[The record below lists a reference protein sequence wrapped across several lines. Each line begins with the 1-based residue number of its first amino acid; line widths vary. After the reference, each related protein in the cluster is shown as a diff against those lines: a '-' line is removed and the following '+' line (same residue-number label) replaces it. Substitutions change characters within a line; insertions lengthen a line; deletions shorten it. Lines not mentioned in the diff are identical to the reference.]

1 MAKKQVIVIG
11 LGRFGSNVA
20 RTLYRM
26 GHDVLAVD
34 LDERLVQEVMADVT
48 YAIKADATNEA
59 VLRELGVLNFDSAV
73 VAVGSDIEANVMCT
87 VLLKGLGVPYIAAR
101 ARTTLHG
108 KALERVGANRVI
120 YPEREMGSRVAR
132 TLFNPDV
139 IEYMELASGFGIS
152 KMKAPPA
159 LEGLTLKE
167 AGLSGTRDKY
177 SLSILAVRRG
187 KDLILLPS
195 EEERLRSG
203 DLLIL
208 ANKDDMLDRLYQARG
223 SAPVRA

>member
-48 YAIKADATNEA
+48 YAVKADATNEA

-101 ARTTLHG
+101 ARTLLHG
-108 KALERVGANRVI
+108 KALERVGADRVI

-139 IEYMELASGFGIS
+139 LEYMELAAGFGIS

-203 DLLIL
+203 DQLIL
-208 ANKDDMLDRLYQARG
+208 ANKDDMLDRLYQAR
-223 SAPVRA
+223 STAPARA

>member
-1 MAKKQVIVIG
+1 MAKKQVVVIG

-26 GHDVLAVD
+26 GHDVLAMD

-48 YAIKADATNEA
+48 YAVKADATNGA
-59 VLRELGVLNFDSAV
+59 VLRELGVPSFDAAV
-73 VAVGSDIEANVMCT
+73 VAVGSDVEANIMCT
-87 VLLKGLGVPYIAAR
+87 VLLKSIGVPYVAAR
-101 ARTTLHG
+101 ARTPLHG
-108 KALERVGANRVI
+108 EALDRVGANHVVH
-120 YPEREMGSRVAR
+120 PEREMGSRVAR
-132 TLFNPDV
+132 SLFNPDV
-139 IEYMELASGFGIS
+139 IEYMELAAGFGIS
-152 KMKAPPA
+152 KMRAPSA

-195 EEERLRSG
+195 EEERLHPG
-203 DLLIL
+203 DLLVL
-208 ANKDDMLDRLYQARG
+208 ANKDDMLERLYQVRG
-223 SAPVRA
+223 SVPARA

>member
-11 LGRFGSNVA
+11 LGRFGSNLA

-48 YAIKADATNEA
+48 YAVKADATNES

-73 VAVGSDIEANVMCT
+73 VAVGSDIEANV
-87 VLLKGLGVPYIAAR
+87 LGVPYIAAR
-101 ARTTLHG
+101 ARTMLHG
-108 KALERVGANRVI
+108 QALERLGANRII

-139 IEYMELASGFGIS
+139 QEYMELAAGFGIS

-177 SLSILAVRRG
+177 SLSILAIRRG

-195 EEERLRSG
+195 EEERLRSE

-208 ANKDDMLDRLYQARG
+208 ANKDDMLDRLYQARN
-223 SAPVRA
+223 STPARA

>member
-1 MAKKQVIVIG
+1 
-11 LGRFGSNVA
+11 
-20 RTLYRM
+20 
-26 GHDVLAVD
+26 
-34 LDERLVQEVMADVT
+34 
-48 YAIKADATNEA
+48 
-59 VLRELGVLNFDSAV
+59 
-73 VAVGSDIEANVMCT
+73 
-87 VLLKGLGVPYIAAR
+87 
-101 ARTTLHG
+101 
-108 KALERVGANRVI
+108 
-120 YPEREMGSRVAR
+120 
-132 TLFNPDV
+132 
-139 IEYMELASGFGIS
+139 
-152 KMKAPPA
+152 MKAPPA